1 MSGQSDSVFLQAL
14 SADAREALLQQGRRR
29 KYEPGSALWHE
40 GDASEWIAIVLSGRV
55 KVAYSTEEGVEVVL
69 EIREPGDILGEI
81 AALDGGPRSAAVTA
95 MDGVEVLALSAAT
108 FRVFLQ
114 SYPKV
119 ALYLLETLAR
129 RLRQAGGRQVEFG
142 AYDTLGRVAR
152 RLLELADRF
161 GEQRGDGVVINLPL
175 SQNELAGWVGASR
188 EAVAKSLQTLRSLG
202 WIETGRRNTVI
213 RDLDALR
220 RRAG

>member
-1 MSGQSDSVFLQAL
+1 
-14 SADAREALLQQGRRR
+14 
-29 KYEPGSALWHE
+29 
-40 GDASEWIAIVLSGRV
+40 
-55 KVAYSTEEGVEVVL
+55 
-69 EIREPGDILGEI
+69 
-81 AALDGGPRSAAVTA
+81 
-95 MDGVEVLALSAAT
+95 MDGVEVLALSADT

-114 SYPKV
+114 SYPRV

-161 GEQRGDGVVINLPL
+161 GEQRDDGVVINLPL
-175 SQNELAGWVGASR
+175 SQSELAGWVGASR
-188 EAVAKSLQTLRSLG
+188 EAVAKALQALRSLG

-213 RDLDALR
+213 KDLDALR